1 MKAIILTAGKG
12 TRMLPATEIINKNLI
27 PILNKPM
34 IMYSIEFLKET
45 LGINEILIITSPKD
59 LETFEKFFGNGE
71 RCGVKLSFTI
81 QEKATGIASAIAV
94 GESFIPE
101 GEKFVVLLGD
111 NIFLSNTNE
120 ILKLP
125 EDDNV
130 VIFTHEVSNPKR
142 FGVVVYDENKNPI
155 DIEEKPE
162 NPKSNS
168 IATGLYVYPYR
179 AFDAI
184 KSLAPSARGEYEV
197 TDLNNYFLHKKECH
211 AIAVNSFCDFWADA
225 GTPESILEVSNYIF
239 NSRSKHTI

>member
-12 TRMLPATEIINKNLI
+12 TRMLPMTEIINKNLI

-34 IMYSIEFLKET
+34 IMYSLEFLKET
-45 LGINEILIITSPKD
+45 MGISEVLIVVSPKD
-59 LETFEKFFGNGE
+59 LEIFEKFFGDGS
-71 RCGVKLSFTI
+71 RCGVRLSFKI
-81 QEKATGIASAIAV
+81 QENATGIASAIAM
-94 GESFIPE
+94 GEDFIPK

-111 NIFLSNTNE
+111 NIFLSSTQE

-125 EDDNV
+125 EGDDA
-130 VIFTHEVSNPKR
+130 VIFAHEVKDPKR
-142 FGVVVYDENKNPI
+142 FGVVVYDENHNPV

-168 IATGLYVYPYR
+168 VVTGLYVYPYR
-179 AFDAI
+179 AFEII
-184 KSLAPSARGEYEV
+184 KTLSPSPRGEYEV

-211 AIAVNSFCDFWADA
+211 SISVDTFCDFWIDA

-239 NSRSKHTI
+239 QNSKNV

>member
-12 TRMLPATEIINKNLI
+12 TRMLPMTEIINKNLI

-34 IMYSIEFLKET
+34 IMYSIEFLKDT
-45 LGINEILIITSPKD
+45 LGISDILIVTSPND
-59 LETFEKFFGNGE
+59 LDTFKKFFGDGE
-71 RCGVKLSFTI
+71 RCGVSLSFMV
-81 QEKATGIASAIAV
+81 QEKATGIASAISI
-94 GESFIPE
+94 GEDYIPN

-111 NIFLSNTNE
+111 NIFLSSTKD

-130 VIFTHEVSNPKR
+130 VIFTHEVKDPKR
-142 FGVVVYDENKNPI
+142 FGVVVYDENNNPI

-162 NPKSNS
+162 NPKSNY

-179 AFDAI
+179 AFEII
-184 KSLAPSARGEYEV
+184 KTLTPSARGEYEV

-211 AIAVNSFCDFWADA
+211 AISVNSFCGFWADA
-225 GTPESILEVSNYIF
+225 GTPESILEVSNYIYK
-239 NSRSKHTI
+239 NIKQ